1 MSWSKLFNGIKLMAN
16 RKQAFDPRD
25 VLGNDNFLQREF
37 PMSANNYQAISALAY
52 KHSGIVLAD
61 IKAEMVYSRLARRL
75 RELNFRKFDEYMAY
89 LDSDW
94 IAEETHFL
102 NAITTNLTHYFRE
115 NHHFEYLADN
125 VIPMLRKSHMRDRR
139 IRVWCNAASTGEEP
153 YSIAMVFKEGFP
165 ESNWDIKIL
174 ATDLDSNVLATA
186 QAGIYHKDRV
196 EAISKE
202 RKKRWFSQVD
212 SDRVKVDGSLQD
224 MLTFKQLNLLHD
236 WPMKGPFDVVFCRN
250 VIIYF
255 DKHTQGELFVKV
267 HKLMD
272 ADSHLFI
279 GHSESLLGA
288 ADKFK
293 SLGRTVYQKLGS

>member
-1 MSWSKLFNGIKLMAN
+1 MAN
-16 RKQAFDPRD
+16 KKLAFDPRD
-25 VLGNDNFLQREF
+25 VLGDDRFLEREF

-52 KHSGIVLAD
+52 QYSGIVLAD

-75 RELNFRKFDEYMAY
+75 RELNFRKFDEYLAY

-94 IAEETHFL
+94 IAEEANFL

-115 NHHFEYLADN
+115 NHHFEYLADK

-186 QAGIYHKDRV
+186 QAGVYHKDRV
-196 EAISKE
+196 EAISNE

-212 SDRVKVDGSLQD
+212 STHVKVDESLQD

-255 DKHTQGELFVKV
+255 DKHTQGQLFVKV
-267 HKLMD
+267 HALMGT
-272 ADSHLFI
+272 DSHLFI

-288 ADKFK
+288 VDKFK
-293 SLGRTVYQKLGS
+293 PLGRTVYQRLGQ

>member
-1 MSWSKLFNGIKLMAN
+1 MSNTKL
-16 RKQAFDPRD
+16 AFDPRD
-25 VLGNDNFLQREF
+25 VRGDDRFLQREF
-37 PMSANNYQAISALAY
+37 PMSAKNYQAISALAY
-52 KHSGIVLAD
+52 KYSGIVLAD
-61 IKAEMVYSRLARRL
+61 IKQEMVYSRLARRL

-89 LDSDW
+89 LDADW
-94 IAEETHFL
+94 SAEETNFL

-153 YSIAMVFKEGFP
+153 YSIAMVFKEGFS

-212 SDRVKVDGSLQD
+212 SDHVKVDGSLQD

-255 DKHTQGELFVKV
+255 DKDTQGKLFVKV
-267 HKLMD
+267 HKLMG

-293 SLGRTVYQKLGS
+293 PLGRTVYQRLGL

>member
-1 MSWSKLFNGIKLMAN
+1 V
-16 RKQAFDPRD
+16 R
-25 VLGNDNFLQREF
+25 GNDSFSQREF
-37 PMSANNYQAISALAY
+37 PMSAKNYQKISALADKY
-52 KHSGIVLAD
+52 SGIVLAD
-61 IKAEMVYSRLARRL
+61 IRQEMVYSRLARRL
-75 RELNFRKFDEYMAY
+75 RELNFRRFDEYMAY
-89 LDSDW
+89 LDADW
-94 IAEETHFL
+94 SAEETNFL

-125 VIPMLRKSHMRDRR
+125 VIPMLRKSHMRDLR

-153 YSIAMVFKEGFP
+153 YSIAMVFREEFS

-212 SDRVKVDGSLQD
+212 SDHVKVDGSLQD
-224 MLTFKQLNLLHD
+224 ILTFKQLNLLHD

-255 DKHTQGELFVKV
+255 DKDTQSKLFVKV
-267 HKLMD
+267 HKLMG

-279 GHSESLLGA
+279 AHSESLLGA

-293 SLGRTVYQKLGS
+293 PLGRTVYQRLGS

>member
-1 MSWSKLFNGIKLMAN
+1 MAN
-16 RKQAFDPRD
+16 KKQAFDPRD
-25 VLGNDNFLQREF
+25 VLGNDSFLQREF

-52 KHSGIVLAD
+52 KYSGIVLAD

-75 RELNFRKFDEYMAY
+75 RDLNFRKFDEYMAY

-94 IAEETHFL
+94 ITEETYFL

-212 SDRVKVDGSLQD
+212 SNHVKVDGSLQD

-255 DKHTQGELFVKV
+255 DKHTQGQLFVKV
-267 HKLMD
+267 HRLMG

-293 SLGRTVYQKLGS
+293 PLGRTIYQRLDS